1 MKKLNHI
8 GIFLVCLFI
17 TIQSFASE
25 PIRVACIGNSITY
38 GAFIPNR
45 EMNCYPAQL
54 QAYLGDGYE
63 VKNFGASGRTILSK
77 GDYPYSA
84 TATYKAS
91 LEYQPDIVLI
101 KLGTNDTK
109 PQNWK
114 YKNEFK
120 DNYQTLI
127 DTYRNLKS
135 HPRIIL
141 LTPIRCFLPEG
152 SEINAQL
159 IENEVRPTVEEL
171 AWKNQLEIINLFN
184 LFGDQWDSVMNYD
197 AFMEPIT
204 WFLTGMEKH
213 SDDRRDDLYGNAGAF
228 QDAMLRNM
236 ARFCEPSLETAMNE
250 LSNHDH
256 SRFLTRTNRKVGRIH
271 TLGAAEASE
280 GIRKGVMKEAVVF
293 QMTWVG
299 CPTVYYGDE
308 AGLCGFT
315 DPDNRRTYPWGRED
329 QDLLAFHREMIRIRK
344 EHPVLRYGSTRFLTM
359 EEQFISYGRFDG
371 RETILVLMNNA
382 QEARRVEIPVW
393 MAEVPEEAEL
403 ECLMETSETGYST
416 KNDRYPVRNGILS
429 LTVPGVCGMVLRICS
444 YIG

>member
-38 GAFIPNR
+38 GTFIPNR

-77 GDYPYSA
+77 GDYPYSE
-84 TATYKAS
+84 TDTYKAS

-127 DTYRNLKS
+127 DTYQNLKS

-159 IENEVRPTVEEL
+159 IEKSTGNY
-171 AWKNQLEIINLFN
+171 Q
-184 LFGDQWDSVMNYD
+184 SV
-197 AFMEPIT
+197 
-204 WFLTGMEKH
+204 
-213 SDDRRDDLYGNAGAF
+213 
-228 QDAMLRNM
+228 
-236 ARFCEPSLETAMNE
+236 
-250 LSNHDH
+250 
-256 SRFLTRTNRKVGRIH
+256 
-271 TLGAAEASE
+271 
-280 GIRKGVMKEAVVF
+280 
-293 QMTWVG
+293 
-299 CPTVYYGDE
+299 
-308 AGLCGFT
+308 
-315 DPDNRRTYPWGRED
+315 
-329 QDLLAFHREMIRIRK
+329 
-344 EHPVLRYGSTRFLTM
+344 
-359 EEQFISYGRFDG
+359 
-371 RETILVLMNNA
+371 
-382 QEARRVEIPVW
+382 
-393 MAEVPEEAEL
+393 
-403 ECLMETSETGYST
+403 
-416 KNDRYPVRNGILS
+416 
-429 LTVPGVCGMVLRICS
+429 
-444 YIG
+444 

>member
-77 GDYPYSA
+77 GDYPYSE
-84 TATYKAS
+84 TDTYKAS

-184 LFGDQWDSVMNYD
+184 LFGDQWDSVMLPD
-197 AFMEPIT
+197 KLHPSSI
-204 WFLTGMEKH
+204 G
-213 SDDRRDDLYGNAGAF
+213 AGVMAQKIYEYLAVKATASPTKLQTSLGI
-228 QDAMLRNM
+228 QDAK
-236 ARFCEPSLETAMNE
+236 RF
-250 LSNHDH
+250 
-256 SRFLTRTNRKVGRIH
+256 KIGRAH
-271 TLGAAEASE
+271 
-280 GIRKGVMKEAVVF
+280 V
-293 QMTWVG
+293 
-299 CPTVYYGDE
+299 
-308 AGLCGFT
+308 
-315 DPDNRRTYPWGRED
+315 
-329 QDLLAFHREMIRIRK
+329 
-344 EHPVLRYGSTRFLTM
+344 
-359 EEQFISYGRFDG
+359 
-371 RETILVLMNNA
+371 
-382 QEARRVEIPVW
+382 
-393 MAEVPEEAEL
+393 
-403 ECLMETSETGYST
+403 
-416 KNDRYPVRNGILS
+416 
-429 LTVPGVCGMVLRICS
+429 
-444 YIG
+444 

>member
-77 GDYPYSA
+77 GDYPYSE
-84 TATYKAS
+84 TDTYKAS

-184 LFGDQWDSVMNYD
+184 LFGDQWDSVQGSWLHPN
-197 AFMEPIT
+197 
-204 WFLTGMEKH
+204 
-213 SDDRRDDLYGNAGAF
+213 
-228 QDAMLRNM
+228 
-236 ARFCEPSLETAMNE
+236 
-250 LSNHDH
+250 LSVH
-256 SRFLTRTNRKVGRIH
+256 
-271 TLGAAEASE
+271 
-280 GIRKGVMKEAVVF
+280 
-293 QMTWVG
+293 
-299 CPTVYYGDE
+299 
-308 AGLCGFT
+308 
-315 DPDNRRTYPWGRED
+315 
-329 QDLLAFHREMIRIRK
+329 
-344 EHPVLRYGSTRFLTM
+344 
-359 EEQFISYGRFDG
+359 
-371 RETILVLMNNA
+371 
-382 QEARRVEIPVW
+382 
-393 MAEVPEEAEL
+393 
-403 ECLMETSETGYST
+403 
-416 KNDRYPVRNGILS
+416 
-429 LTVPGVCGMVLRICS
+429 
-444 YIG
+444 